1 MFPDGAG
8 GRCASKQ
15 TRPMFAFSL
24 FWHFLSQS
32 RFRIIFRTQMISY
45 ETQSTG
51 KRQHCVR
58 QLFGGERVHWTSV
71 LPSLISERQEVMM
84 TQSQNMFQENESSV
98 FRDPDLDAL
107 YSFLFPPL
115 LFLEHHSVY
124 ARNSKRINHTTLFCS
139 VLSVISRT
147 KDMIC
152 VRIFISVCQE

>member
-1 MFPDGAG
+1 
-8 GRCASKQ
+8 
-15 TRPMFAFSL
+15 
-24 FWHFLSQS
+24 
-32 RFRIIFRTQMISY
+32 
-45 ETQSTG
+45 
-51 KRQHCVR
+51 
-58 QLFGGERVHWTSV
+58 
-71 LPSLISERQEVMM
+71 
-84 TQSQNMFQENESSV
+84 MFQENESSV

-152 VRIFISVCQE
+152 VRIFISVLGMIIKALHNVYMGFLTMPSSFIFIYICFSNAQGTNSQVFVFMPESNFSEADFDGL